1 MSAESLSGEEP
12 EITRLLQ
19 AWQAGDQVARDE
31 LFARVYP
38 ELKKIAQRQLGTAG
52 NATLQATELIHETY
66 LRLTGHQGLVWEG
79 RLQFFALAA
88 TVARQ
93 VLVDQVRRRAA
104 LKRGGAM
111 IRLDGLPEW
120 ISQPESKVDLLALDA
135 ALKRLQDRDATAART
150 VELRY
155 FGGLTQGE
163 IAEVLAV
170 SVPTVARR
178 WQMAKAWL
186 RRELSSPP

>member
-1 MSAESLSGEEP
+1 MSAESGSSEEP

-19 AWQAGDQVARDE
+19 AWQVGDDRARDE

-38 ELKKIAQRQLGTAG
+38 ELKRIAQRQLGTASD
-52 NATLQATELIHETY
+52 ATLQATELIHETY
-66 LRLTGHQGLVWEG
+66 LRMTGHCGLVWEG

-93 VLVDQVRRRAA
+93 VLVDQHRRRGA
-104 LKRGGAM
+104 LKRGGAL
-111 IRLDGLPEW
+111 IRLDGLPDW
-120 ISQPESKVDLLALDA
+120 ISEPETEVDLVALDD
-135 ALKRLQDRDATAART
+135 ALRRLEARDVTAARA

-155 FGGLTQGE
+155 FGGLTHPE
-163 IAEVLAV
+163 IAEILGV
-170 SVPTVARR
+170 SVPTVSRR

-186 RRELSSPP
+186 RQQLSGS